1 MKKIDIHCH
10 TTNRKLSDML
20 VEDASLD
27 SLMGEMYNHDVEKT
41 VVLATYFPHKQSG
54 ISNFRLANWINNN
67 PKFVMF
73 GSLDFEHYFYQGYN
87 ELEEM
92 ADRKMI
98 KGIKIYTGYQEIELE
113 SDNFEKVVDLARE
126 YSLPLMFHC
135 GYSYASMR
143 KYGKIAITKV
153 LCPGDIEPVA
163 CDNRDVNFILSH
175 LGKPSFDKLRQVVK
189 ENSNVYTDI
198 SGIIDSKYHAHEIPM
213 CVDQIK
219 SILYEAGPKKLLFGT
234 DFPVQTHE
242 HSIRFIEESMD
253 KFSLDD
259 KQDVYYNNALR
270 VFGKHF

>member
-10 TTNRKLSDML
+10 STNRKLKDML

-27 SLMGEMYNHDVEKT
+27 ALMNEMYKHDIEKT

-54 ISNFRLANWINNN
+54 ISNFRLSNWIENN

-92 ADRKMI
+92 ADKDMI
-98 KGIKIYTGYQEIELE
+98 KGIKIYTGYQEIDLN
-113 SDNFEKVVDLARE
+113 SDKFSKVVDLARD

-143 KYGKIAITKV
+143 KYGKIAITRV
-153 LCPGDIEPVA
+153 LSPGDIEPVA
-163 CDNRDVNFILSH
+163 KANEDVNFILSH
-175 LGKPSFDKLRQVVK
+175 LGKPSFDNTREVITH
-189 ENSNVYTDI
+189 NSNVYTDM

-242 HSIRFIEESMD
+242 HSIRFIEESMKD
-253 KFSLDD
+253 FNSED
-259 KQDVYYNNALR
+259 KQNVYYENAKRLL
-270 VFGKHF
+270 KI